1 MGCVNSKEEALAV
14 PPGKEFTDITNNYD
28 AGVLSVYLT
37 GGPLTAKDYK
47 ERLVS
52 SEGTQTVFMPQSS
65 YTIRYAFV
73 SQRGYYPD
81 APNKAN
87 QDSLCVHTYFGA
99 DAEQC
104 LFGVFDGHGEYGT
117 QCSQFAKDKV
127 PENLLNNT
135 HFAVSPEIAYHQ
147 AMVLSNNQLHRSEV
161 DDTMSGTTAITVLIR
176 GRTAYV
182 ANVGDSRAVLA
193 ERHGDKVVAQ
203 DLSYDQTPFRRDECE
218 RVKRCGARVLTLDQ
232 LEGIKDPN
240 VESWGT
246 EEEDDGDPPRLWA
259 PNATYP
265 GTAFTRSIGDSAAE
279 RIGVFAEPEVVTKQ
293 LSAAHPFVIIASDGV
308 FEFLSS
314 QSVVDMVTKFEDPQE
329 ACLSVVA
336 ESYRLWLQHETRTD
350 DITMI
355 VIQFQGLEDEAPQMA
370 LPTPSGAALDFST
383 RAVPSMAGMALR
395 RLPTTRLAA
404 IEGAAVSVE
413 ELQAELR
420 LLQQKKAAQAAA
432 QTAHAAAA
440 AAALAT
446 AGSGAGAAEGR
457 PSVDEDTGDGQGP
470 SWRTAEEVKL
480 LAQATSSNFLF
491 SGMQAE
497 ERADVFTLFERYPVK
512 AGDVVVRQSEPGD
525 YFYVVESGQ
534 YDVFVQAGMDP
545 PLLVHTYSSASG
557 QPASFGELALLY
569 NKPRAATVMAR
580 TDGLLYRLHRS
591 AFRSVVAAG
600 GQPSATVRTL
610 RGVEVLQCL
619 SLTQLQRLADMMEE
633 VAFED
638 GEYVIRQGE
647 EGRDFF
653 VISSGEVSCTV
664 KKNLANAEEQPKEV
678 LRLYAGQYFGERA
691 LLTAAKR
698 AANVVASGRVVLLSI
713 SRGAFEGVFG
723 PLQDIIDS
731 EAAWKEAVAMQR
743 EVLSRKTMASGLQ
756 VAQAQFSLEELVA
769 RGLLSSTEYSALM
782 LMEHKA
788 SEEVYTVRGR
798 GGEDRT
804 RGGEETGGRGEHKAS
819 EEVYTV
825 RVTSVA
831 DVVALAKQAVV
842 MRSRDVT
849 RSLEPS
855 FFVPGVLKSFKD
867 NRVLAEVLMT
877 VGLCTLD
884 CLMTPLPFDEPSAM
898 YIAASVVL
906 GLEHLHWSGV
916 IYRGLS
922 VHSVIV
928 TEGGQVQL
936 VDFRFARRNEG
947 RAFTLCGNPEY
958 LPPEVVEGRGH
969 TESADLWAL
978 GVLIYCLMSGETPF
992 ASPGDDEL
1000 RIYRRIVSR
1009 HLAFPAH
1016 FSPAARDLMER
1027 LLQPDPTARLGGQG
1041 PASLRHLKRH
1051 PWFAA
1056 MNWDALLEHR
1066 YLPPPGIRERIYNF
1080 EGVSYAQCDPRAYEG
1095 DMGWANNF

>member
-1 MGCVNSKEEALAV
+1 MGCANSKDIGPG
-14 PPGKEFTDITNNYD
+14 PPGKEYTDLNNAYD

-52 SEGTQTVFMPQSS
+52 SEGTQTVFMPQSG

-81 APNKAN
+81 APSKAN
-87 QDSLCVHTYFGA
+87 QDSFSVQTYFGG

-104 LFGVFDGHGEYGT
+104 FFGVYDGHGEYGT
-117 QCSQFAKDKV
+117 QCSQFAKEKV

-161 DDTMSGTTAITVLIR
+161 DDSMSGTTAITVLVR

-193 ERHGDKVVAQ
+193 ERHGDRVLAQ

-293 LSAAHPFVIIASDGV
+293 LSAQHPFIVIASDGV

-370 LPTPSGAALDFST
+370 LPTPSGAALDYST

-404 IEGAAVSVE
+404 IEGPGVSLE
-413 ELQAELR
+413 DLQSELR
-420 LLQQKKAAQAAA
+420 LLQQKKAAAAA
-432 QTAHAAAA
+432 VSVQHHQQQHQVMAAAAVVAQQPTADQAAAA
-440 AAALAT
+440 AGSSSTAA
-446 AGSGAGAAEGR
+446 AAEGGGG
-457 PSVDEDTGDGQGP
+457 EGDAEALSP
-470 SWRTAEEVKL
+470 LWRTPEEVRL
-480 LAQATSSNFLF
+480 LSFATSTNFLF
-491 SGMQAE
+491 TSMSEA
-497 ERADVFTLFERYPVK
+497 ERADVFMLFERYPVK
-512 AGDVVVRQSEPGD
+512 AGDVVVRQAEPGD

-619 SLTQLQRLADMMEE
+619 SLTQLQKLAELMDE
-633 VAFED
+633 VTFED
-638 GEYVIRQGE
+638 GSYVIRQGE

-653 VISSGEVSCTV
+653 VISVGEVSCTV
-664 KKNLANAEEQPKEV
+664 KKNLANPDEQAKEV

-691 LLTAAKR
+691 LLTSAKR
-698 AANVVASGRVVLLSI
+698 AANVVASGRVTLLSI
-713 SRGAFEGVFG
+713 SRARFESVFG
-723 PLQDIIDS
+723 PLQDIIDAES
-731 EAAWKEAVAMQR
+731 SWKEAMAMQR

-756 VAQAQFSLEELVA
+756 VAQAQFSLEELSA
-769 RGLLSSTEYSALM
+769 RGLLASTDCSALM

-788 SEEVYTVRGR
+788 SEEVYTVR
-798 GGEDRT
+798 
-804 RGGEETGGRGEHKAS
+804 
-819 EEVYTV
+819 
-825 RVTSVA
+825 VTSVT
-831 DVVALAKQAVV
+831 DVVALNKQAVV

-884 CLMTPLPFDEPSAM
+884 CLMVPMPFDEASAM

-922 VHSVIV
+922 AHSVVV

-958 LPPEVVEGRGH
+958 LAPEVVEGRGH

-978 GVLIYCLMSGETPF
+978 GVLIYCLMTGETPF

-1009 HLAFPAH
+1009 HLAFPGH
-1016 FSPAARDLMER
+1016 FSPAARDLLER
-1027 LLQPDPTARLGGQG
+1027 LLQHDPTARLGGQG

-1056 MNWDALLEHR
+1056 MNWDALMEHR
-1066 YLPPPGIRERIYNF
+1066 YMAPPGIRERIYNF
-1080 EGVSYAQCDPRAYEG
+1080 EGVAYAHFDPRAYEG
-1095 DMGWANNF
+1095 DLSWANNF

>member
-1 MGCVNSKEEALAV
+1 MGCVNSKEGELAGV
-14 PPGKEFTDITNNYD
+14 PPAGKEFADLNNYD
-28 AGVLSVYLT
+28 AQGVLSVYLT

-52 SEGTQTVFMPQSS
+52 SEGTQTVFMPQSG

-81 APNKAN
+81 APHKAN
-87 QDSLCVHTYFGA
+87 QDSFCVHTYFGG

-127 PENLLNNT
+127 PENLMNNT

-147 AMVLSNNQLHRSEV
+147 AMVLSNNQLHRSDI
-161 DDTMSGTTAITVLIR
+161 DDSMSGTTAIAVLVR
-176 GRTAYV
+176 GRTTYV

-265 GTAFTRSIGDSAAE
+265 GTAFTRSIGDNAAE

-293 LSAAHPFVIIASDGV
+293 LSAQHPFIVIASDGV

-370 LPTPSGAALDFST
+370 LPTPSGAALDYST

-404 IEGAAVSVE
+404 IEAPAVSVE
-413 ELQAELR
+413 ELQVELRRLQQRKAATAAVAQSAGGAAAAAGTGAAAEGAGAAAAGDQGEGEGAGQGLRTAEELR
-420 LLQQKKAAQAAA
+420 LL
-432 QTAHAAAA
+432 
-440 AAALAT
+440 
-446 AGSGAGAAEGR
+446 AGA
-457 PSVDEDTGDGQGP
+457 
-470 SWRTAEEVKL
+470 
-480 LAQATSSNFLF
+480 TSGNFLF
-491 SGMQAE
+491 SGMTEA

-512 AGDVVVRQSEPGD
+512 AGDVVVRQAEPGD
-525 YFYVVESGQ
+525 FFYVVEGGQ
-534 YDVFVQAGMDP
+534 YDVFVQAGLDP

-580 TDGLLYRLHRS
+580 TDGCLYRLHRS

-600 GQPSATVRTL
+600 GAPSATVRTL
-610 RGVEVLQCL
+610 RSVEVLQCL
-619 SLTQLQRLADMMEE
+619 SMTQLTRLAELMDE
-633 VAFED
+633 VVFED
-638 GEYVIRQGE
+638 GSYVIRQGE

-653 VISSGEVSCTV
+653 VITAGEVSCTV
-664 KKNLANAEEQPKEV
+664 KKNLANPEEQAKEV

-691 LLTAAKR
+691 LLTSAKR
-698 AANVVASGRVVLLSI
+698 AANVVASGRVTLLAI
-713 SRGAFEGVFG
+713 SRGRFEAVFG
-723 PLQDIIDS
+723 PLQDVIDA

-756 VAQAQFSLEELVA
+756 VAQAQFSLEELSA
-769 RGLLSSTEYSALM
+769 RGLLSSTDCSALM
-782 LMEHKA
+782 LM
-788 SEEVYTVRGR
+788 
-798 GGEDRT
+798 
-804 RGGEETGGRGEHKAS
+804 EHKAS

-831 DVVALAKQAVV
+831 DVAALGKQPVV

-884 CLMTPLPFDEPSAM
+884 CLMAPLPFDEASAM

-922 VHSVIV
+922 VHSVVV

-958 LPPEVVEGRGH
+958 LAPEVVEGRGH

-1009 HLAFPAH
+1009 TLAFPPH
-1016 FSPAARDLMER
+1016 FSPAARDLLER
-1027 LLQPDPTARLGGQG
+1027 LLQHEPANRLGGQG
-1041 PASLRHLKRH
+1041 PASLRALKRH

-1080 EGVSYAQCDPRAYEG
+1080 EGVAYAHFDPRSYEG
-1095 DMGWANNF
+1095 DISWANNF